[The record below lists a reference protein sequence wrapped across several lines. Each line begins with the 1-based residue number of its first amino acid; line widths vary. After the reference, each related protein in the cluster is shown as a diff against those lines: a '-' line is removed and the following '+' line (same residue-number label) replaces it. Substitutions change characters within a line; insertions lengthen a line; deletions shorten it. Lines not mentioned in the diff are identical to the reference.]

1 MNTENTEQ
9 RSSSEQLPNVKV
21 LPVEKKDDRD
31 PYQENYQ
38 EEEISTFDT
47 SASKPSKKFLRI
59 LAILF
64 MLLLVGGGGWF
75 AYNRFFQPSGQQQAG
90 PGGPGGPGKPG
101 GPGGPM
107 AMPVRMGEAQPT
119 TIEDSSEYVARLE
132 SRQSVRPRPQVSGQ
146 ITNIFVRAGDRV
158 RAGAPIIQIN
168 PAEQRASLQSQL
180 AAVESARSEMK
191 LAQADVANARQNL
204 ISRQAQR
211 QSTLSNLAF
220 QQEEFRRFSQLQSQ
234 GAVTRQALDQRR
246 LDLQRAQAQ
255 LAQVEAEIRAQE
267 AAIARAEANITR
279 QERIIQQQAAGA
291 TEERVRL
298 NYYSINAPFAGV
310 IGDIP
315 VKVGDFVSSSTEL
328 YTIADNNTLLT
339 QINVPVELATRLRM
353 GMPVQLIDNQGKPVQ
368 RGQISFI
375 APNINPQTQSVL
387 VKASFDNSNGTL
399 RTDQFVQARIIWETR
414 PGVIV
419 PVTAISRLAGQ
430 NFVFVVERAPNSDKP
445 GTIARQVPVEL
456 GKITGNQ
463 QEILKGLQPGQQIVV
478 AGILQLRDGAP
489 IMPESQAPGA
499 GAPGGQGNKPPS
511 N

>member
-9 RSSSEQLPNVKV
+9 RSSSEQLPNIKV
-21 LPVEKKDDRD
+21 LPVEKKDDRQD
-31 PYQENYQ
+31 YLENYQ

-59 LAILF
+59 LGILF

-75 AYNRFFQPSGQQQAG
+75 AYNRFFQPGGATQAG

-101 GPGGPM
+101 GPM
-107 AMPVRMGEAQPT
+107 AMPVRLGEAQPT
-119 TIEDSSEYVARLE
+119 TVEENSEYVARLE
-132 SRQSVRPRPQVSGQ
+132 SRQSVRPKPQVSGQ
-146 ITNIFVRAGDRV
+146 ITNIFVKPGQRV

-168 PAEQRASLQSQL
+168 PAEQAASLQSQL
-180 AAVESARSEMK
+180 AAVESARSELK
-191 LAQADVANARQNL
+191 LAQADVANAKQNL
-204 ISRQAQR
+204 ISKQAQK
-211 QSTLSNLAF
+211 QSILSNLQF
-220 QQEEFRRFSQLQSQ
+220 QQGEFRRFAQLQSQ

-246 LDLQRAQAQ
+246 LDLQKAQADV
-255 LAQVEAEIRAQE
+255 AQIEAEIRAQE
-267 AAIARAEANITR
+267 AAIARAEANITKQNR
-279 QERIIQQQAAGA
+279 LIQQQAAGA
-291 TEERVRL
+291 TEQRVRL
-298 NYYSINAPFAGV
+298 NYYTINAPFVGV

-315 VKVGDFVSSSTEL
+315 VKVGDYVSSSSEL

-353 GMPVQLIDNQGKPVQ
+353 GMPVKIIDNQGKPVQ
-368 RGQISFI
+368 TGQISFI
-375 APNINPQTQSVL
+375 APNINPQTQSIL
-387 VKASFDNSNGTL
+387 VKASFDNSNGSL
-399 RTDQFVQARIIWETR
+399 RTDQFVQAKIIWDTR
-414 PGVIV
+414 PGVVV
-419 PVTAISRLAGQ
+419 PVTAISRQGGQ
-430 NFVFVVERAPNSDKP
+430 NFVFVVEKAPDKP
-445 GTIARQVPVEL
+445 ENMVARQVPVEL

>member
-9 RSSSEQLPNVKV
+9 RSSSEQLPNIKV
-21 LPVEKKDDRD
+21 LPVEKKDDR
-31 PYQENYQ
+31 QEHLENYQ
-38 EEEISTFDT
+38 EEYIYTDEA

-90 PGGPGGPGKPG
+90 PGGLGKPG

-119 TIEDSSEYVARLE
+119 TIEESSEYVARLE
-132 SRQSVRPRPQVSGQ
+132 SRQSVRPKPQVSGQ
-146 ITNIFVRAGDRV
+146 ITNIFVKPGQRV
-158 RAGAPIIQIN
+158 RTGAAIVQIN
-168 PAEQRASLQSQL
+168 PAEQAASLQSQL
-180 AAVESARSEMK
+180 AAVESARSELK
-191 LAQADVANARQNL
+191 LAQADVANAKQTL
-204 ISRQAQR
+204 ASKQAQR
-211 QSTLSNLAF
+211 QSTLSNLQF
-220 QQEEFRRFSQLQSQ
+220 QQGEFRRFSQLQSQ

-246 LDLQRAQAQ
+246 LDLQKAQAD
-255 LAQVEAEIRAQE
+255 LAQIEAEIRAQE
-267 AAIARAEANITR
+267 AAIARAEANITKQNR
-279 QERIIQQQAAGA
+279 LIQQQAAGA
-291 TEERVRL
+291 TEQRVRL
-298 NYYSINAPFAGV
+298 NYYTINAPFAGV

-315 VKVGDFVSSSTEL
+315 VKVGDFVTSSTEL

-339 QINVPVELATRLRM
+339 QINVPVEQATRLRM

-368 RGQISFI
+368 TGQVSFI
-375 APNINPQTQSVL
+375 APNINAQTQSIL
-387 VKASFDNSNGTL
+387 IKASFDNSNGSL
-399 RTDQFVQARIIWETR
+399 RTDQIVQARIIWDTR
-414 PGVIV
+414 PGVVV
-419 PVTAISRLAGQ
+419 PVTAISRMAGQ
-430 NFVFVVERAPNSDKP
+430 NFVFVVERAPDKP
-445 GTIARQVPVEL
+445 ENMVARQIPVEL

-489 IMPESQAPGA
+489 IMPETQAPGA